1 MVAVT
6 YRRSFTGGSKYK
18 ALNGKI
24 WSFGLAVAHGGST
37 VLGLLE
43 YEPPSPDE
51 SQERIVYTPLGCT
64 GSLF

>member
-1 MVAVT
+1 MRQLVAYGKQLTQKVVAVT

-43 YEPPSPDE
+43 YEPPSPHCE
-51 SQERIVYTPLGCT
+51 
-64 GSLF
+64 